1 MSPDPPTGKHQKTQK
16 HPVGFTSMSRTDLTV
31 ITYVTHSEYFRN
43 NLTTEIRKYR
53 FPALFHFA
61 SEWGTGTE
69 TGNKLFENWMETM
82 KIKS

>member
-16 HPVGFTSMSRTDLTV
+16 HPVGLTSISRTDLTV

-61 SEWGTGTE
+61 SEWGTGTNTRE
-69 TGNKLFENWMETM
+69 CATTV
-82 KIKS
+82 